1 MSDDIG
7 ALYSAINAGQPSHDE
22 LLADGRCSVA
32 AAHPTLNR
40 YSDCWPLD
48 THLADTGGAGYLNA
62 TLVRP
67 HAAAP
72 PYIMA
77 AGPMAPEWHGP
88 ETRPALWSA
97 VWHHGVRV
105 IVALA
110 VPAGGFQG
118 CADYATTATHGDIS
132 VECLDVSNPGGE
144 PVIRS
149 GRTVGS
155 SGGGLAFE
163 RKLRLTRGD
172 ETRECTQIEFQKWPN
187 YGVASSSSVAFLIE
201 RVDLLRRAAA
211 EPSEPPLLV
220 HCAGGVGRTGAF
232 VTAHSLRCE
241 ERQSGVASTAA
252 ALATRVRELRAARH
266 PYVVETAAQLRLVVE
281 TLAELRR

>member
-1 MSDDIG
+1 M
-7 ALYSAINAGQPSHDE
+7 YSAVNAGQPSHDE

-32 AAHPTLNR
+32 AAHPRLNR

-48 THLADTGGAGYLNA
+48 AHLADTGGAGYLNA

-67 HAAAP
+67 HVAAP
-72 PYIMA
+72 AYIMA
-77 AGPMAPEWHGP
+77 AGPMAPEYHGP
-88 ETRPALWSA
+88 DTRPAFWSA

-132 VECLDVSNPGGE
+132 VECLH
-144 PVIRS
+144 
-149 GRTVGS
+149 VGPAFDPI
-155 SGGGLAFE
+155 GLAFE

-172 ETRECTQIEFQKWPN
+172 ETRECTQIEYQAWPN
-187 YGVASSSSVAFLIE
+187 YGVPSSSGGNPLSLTEATAGGSVAKLIE
-201 RVDLLRRAAA
+201 RVDLLRSAMAA
-211 EPSEPPLLV
+211 PSEPPLLV

-252 ALATRVRELRAARH
+252 AVVTRVRELRAARH
-266 PYVVETAAQLRLVVE
+266 PYVVETAAQLRLIVE
-281 TLAELRR
+281 TLAELRRGEA

>member
-1 MSDDIG
+1 MMSGDID
-7 ALYSAINAGQPSHDE
+7 ALFSAIHAGQPTHDE

-32 AAHPTLNR
+32 AAHPALNR

-67 HAAAP
+67 HAA
-72 PYIMA
+72 YIMA

-88 ETRPALWSA
+88 ETRPAFWSC

-110 VPAGGFQG
+110 FPQGGFQG

-132 VECLDVSNPGGE
+132 VECIN
-144 PVIRS
+144 
-149 GRTVGS
+149 VGHVDTTWH
-155 SGGGLAFE
+155 GHAFE

-172 ETRECTQIEFQKWPN
+172 ETRACTQIEYESWPN
-187 YGVASSSSVAFLIE
+187 YGVASSSSVAKLIE
-201 RVDLLRRAAA
+201 RVDLLRHASAGDAAA
-211 EPSEPPLLV
+211 EPEPPLLV

-232 VTAHSLRCE
+232 VTAHSLHCE
-241 ERQSGVASTAA
+241 ERQSGVAPTSADT
-252 ALATRVRELRAARH
+252 ATRVRVLRAARH

-281 TLAELRR
+281 TLAELRRGEA